1 VLAWAEVELDTDA
14 VIGESGELDGVKPL
28 YTPVPGMDGT

>member
-1 VLAWAEVELDTDA
+1 VLAWAEVELDTEA

-28 YTPVPGMDGT
+28 